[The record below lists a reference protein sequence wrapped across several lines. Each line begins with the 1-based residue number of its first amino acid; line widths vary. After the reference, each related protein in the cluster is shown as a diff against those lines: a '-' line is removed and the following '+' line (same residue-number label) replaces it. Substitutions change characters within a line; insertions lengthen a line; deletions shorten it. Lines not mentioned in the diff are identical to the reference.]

1 MRSGG
6 FLKIVY
12 FVHDVHDAAVE
23 RRVRMFNASGAST
36 TVLGFRRRDRTL
48 AQLHG
53 APVIDLG
60 KTEDGRMAQRVS
72 AVFANLLRSQ
82 VLLEAAKGADIII
95 GRNVEAFG
103 LAARARAASP
113 QARLVYEC
121 LDIHRLLLGSSLPA
135 KAVQAVQARLLKN
148 ADLVLTSSPAFE
160 REYFRKRLPCLP
172 PVYLIEN
179 KLLLLDGAASHAAA
193 DLPASADTGPP
204 WTIGWF
210 GMLRCKRTFDLL
222 ADLVRQSEG
231 RINVLIAGRPS
242 PAEFTD
248 FPAMVAKVPGFTFH
262 GAYAAADLPQLY
274 ARCHFAWAIDF
285 FEEGLNSS
293 WLLPNRIY
301 EALAHGVVP
310 IALSSVEVGRWLAA
324 RSVGLVLPDAA
335 VSLQQAFSAM
345 DMQHFRQLRAQ
356 VDEVPK
362 SDVIATKAD
371 CDALL
376 AAMIGQEQ
384 QA

>member
-1 MRSGG
+1 M
-6 FLKIVY
+6 KIVY

-36 TVLGFRRRDRTL
+36 TVLGFRRRDQPMTQL
-48 AQLHG
+48 LGAQ
-53 APVIDLG
+53 VIDLG
-60 KTEDGRMAQRVS
+60 KTEDGKMAQRVS
-72 AVFANLLRSQ
+72 AVFANLLRPGAI
-82 VLLEAAKGADIII
+82 LEAAKGADVII
-95 GRNVEAFG
+95 GRNLEAFA
-103 LAARARAASP
+103 LAARARAAAP
-113 QARLVYEC
+113 QARLIYEC

-160 REYFRKRLPCLP
+160 REYFRPSVPRLP

-179 KLLLLDGAASHAAA
+179 KVLALDASAASPSGQGTVAS
-193 DLPASADTGPP
+193 PAGPP

-210 GMLRCKRTFDLL
+210 GMLRCKRTFDVL

-231 RINVLIAGRPS
+231 RIKVVIAGRPS

-248 FPAMVAKVPGFTFH
+248 FAAMVGKVPGFTFL
-262 GAYAAADLPQLY
+262 GPYVASDLPQLY
-274 ARCHFAWAIDF
+274 AQCHFAWAIDF

-301 EALAHGVVP
+301 EAMAYGAVP
-310 IALSSVEVGRWLAA
+310 IALRSVEVGRWLGA
-324 RSVGLVLPDAA
+324 RSAGLILADAGA
-335 VSLQQAFSAM
+335 SLRQAFQAL
-345 DMQHFRQLRAQ
+345 DHQRLRQLQAG
-356 VDEVPK
+356 VASVPR
-362 SDVIATKAD
+362 SDLIATRID

-376 AAMIGQEQ
+376 AALMGQGRS
-384 QA
+384 A

>member
-1 MRSGG
+1 M
-6 FLKIVY
+6 KIVY

-23 RRVRMFNASGAST
+23 RRVRMFNAAGAIT
-36 TVLGFRRRDRTL
+36 TVLGFRRRDEPLTK
-48 AQLHG
+48 LHG
-53 APVIDLG
+53 AQVIDLG

-72 AVFANLLRSQ
+72 AVFANLLRPKAI
-82 VLLEAAKGADIII
+82 LEAAKGADVII
-95 GRNVEAFG
+95 GRNVEAFA
-103 LAARARAASP
+103 LATRARVAAP

-121 LDIHRLLLGSSLPA
+121 LDIHRLLLGSSLPS

-160 REYFRKRLPCLP
+160 REYFRKRVPDVP
-172 PVYLIEN
+172 PVFLIEN
-179 KLLLLDGAASHAAA
+179 KVPDLDGTAFA
-193 DLPASADTGPP
+193 DAVHQSASADPGPP
-204 WTIGWF
+204 WIIGWF
-210 GMLRCKRTFDLL
+210 GMLRCKRTFDVL

-231 RINVLIAGRPS
+231 RIKVVIAGRPS

-248 FPAMVAKVPGFTFH
+248 FAAMVAKVPGFTFH
-262 GAYAAADLPQLY
+262 GAYVAADLPRLY
-274 ARCHFAWAIDF
+274 AQCHFAWAIDF

-301 EALAHGVVP
+301 EAMAHGVVP
-310 IALSSVEVGRWLAA
+310 IALLSVEVGRWLAA
-324 RSVGLVLPDAA
+324 RSAGLVLADAGP
-335 VSLQQAFSAM
+335 SLHQSFQAIDQQQFE
-345 DMQHFRQLRAQ
+345 QLTAGVGR
-356 VDEVPK
+356 VPR
-362 SDVIATKAD
+362 SDIIATKAD